1 VLWIDAE
8 TVNAL
13 LPMRAAIDS
22 LEAALAAGLDPSA
35 DPPRDVIDTR
45 RGQLLLMPSEIA
57 DRVGV
62 KIVSVAPGNVGLGL
76 SRIQGM
82 YLLMDAETLAP
93 VALLD
98 GIAITSLRTPAMSA
112 VAVRHLAAADASR
125 LVVFGTGP
133 QAWGHVEAL
142 RAVRPVTE
150 VVVVGRDAG
159 RAQSFADR
167 LTGTGV
173 RATLGSPDAVADAD
187 LVVCATTSGDSLF
200 DGRLIQD
207 RSCVVAVGS
216 HEPDRRELDAQLLG
230 RASVVVEEVATALRE
245 AGDVVLAVA
254 AGALDPTRMVTVSD
268 LVTGRASVDPTLPS
282 VYKSVGMAWQ
292 DLVVA
297 TEIHRRQSAA

>member
-1 VLWIDAE
+1 VLWIEAE
-8 TVNAL
+8 KVSAL

-45 RGQLLLMPSEIA
+45 RGQLLLMPSEMA

-62 KIVSVAPGNVGLGL
+62 KIVSVAPGNAGLGL

-173 RATLGSPDAVADAD
+173 LATLGSPDAVAEAD

-200 DGRLIQD
+200 DGRLIRD
-207 RSCVVAVGS
+207 RACVVAVGS

-254 AGALDPTRMVTVSD
+254 GGALDPTGMVTVSD
-268 LVTGRASVDPTLPS
+268 LVTGRASVDPALPS

-297 TEIHRRQSAA
+297 TEIHRRLSAA

>member
-62 KIVSVAPGNVGLGL
+62 KIVSVAPGNAGLGL

-150 VVVVGRDAG
+150 VVVVGRDAE

-173 RATLGSPDAVADAD
+173 LATLGPPDAVADAD

-254 AGALDPTRMVTVSD
+254 AGALDPTGMVTLSD
-268 LVTGRASVDPTLPS
+268 LVTGRASVDPTLPR

-297 TEIHRRQSAA
+297 TEIHRRHSAA

>member
-1 VLWIDAE
+1 MLWIDAE

-13 LPMRAAIDS
+13 LPMRAAIDT

-62 KIVSVAPGNVGLGL
+62 KIVSVATGNAGLGL

-112 VAVRHLAAADASR
+112 VAVRHLASADASR

-173 RATLGSPDAVADAD
+173 LATLGSPDAVADAD

-254 AGALDPTRMVTVSD
+254 AGALDPTDMVTVSD
-268 LVTGRASVDPTLPS
+268 LVTGRASVDPALPS

-297 TEIHRRQSAA
+297 AEVHRRHSV

>member
-8 TVNAL
+8 TVTAL

-22 LEAALAAGLDPSA
+22 LEAALSGGLDASA

-45 RGQLLLMPSEIA
+45 HGQVLLMPSEIA

-62 KIVSVAPGNVGLGL
+62 KIVSVAPGNARLGL
-76 SRIQGM
+76 SRIQGI
-82 YLLMDAETLAP
+82 YLLLDAETLAP
-93 VALLD
+93 VALMD

-150 VVVVGRDAG
+150 IVVVGRDAG
-159 RAQSFADR
+159 RAESFADR

-173 RATLGSPDAVADAD
+173 LATLGSSDAVADAD
-187 LVVCATTSGDSLF
+187 LVVCATTSGESLF

-207 RSCVVAVGS
+207 RACVVAVGS

-230 RASVVVEEVATALRE
+230 RANVVVEDVSTALRE
-245 AGDVVLAVA
+245 AGDVALAVA
-254 AGALDPTRMVTVSD
+254 EGVVDAPGLVTIGD
-268 LVTGRASVDPTLPS
+268 LVTGRAGVDRRVPS

-297 TEIHRRQSAA
+297 AEVHRRYRAA

>member
-1 VLWIDAE
+1 VLWIEAGK
-8 TVNAL
+8 VSAL

-45 RGQLLLMPSEIA
+45 RGQLLLMPSEMA

-173 RATLGSPDAVADAD
+173 LATLGSPDAVAEAD

-200 DGRLIQD
+200 DGRLIRD
-207 RSCVVAVGS
+207 RACVVAVGS

-254 AGALDPTRMVTVSD
+254 GGALDPTGMVTVSD
-268 LVTGRASVDPTLPS
+268 LVTGRASVDPALPS

-297 TEIHRRQSAA
+297 TEIHRRLSAA

>member
-1 VLWIDAE
+1 MLWIDAE

-62 KIVSVAPGNVGLGL
+62 KIVSVAPGNAGLGL

-173 RATLGSPDAVADAD
+173 LATLGSPDAVADAD

-254 AGALDPTRMVTVSD
+254 AGALDPTDMVTVSD
-268 LVTGRASVDPTLPS
+268 LVTGRASVDPALPS

>member
-1 VLWIDAE
+1 MLWIDAE

-13 LPMRAAIDS
+13 LPMRAAIDT

-62 KIVSVAPGNVGLGL
+62 KIVSVAPGNAGLGL

-112 VAVRHLAAADASR
+112 VAVRHLASADASR

-173 RATLGSPDAVADAD
+173 LATLGSPDAVADAD

-254 AGALDPTRMVTVSD
+254 AGALDPTDMVTVSD
-268 LVTGRASVDPTLPS
+268 LVTGRASVDPALPS

>member
-62 KIVSVAPGNVGLGL
+62 KIVSVAPGNAGLGL

-150 VVVVGRDAG
+150 VVVVGRDAE

-173 RATLGSPDAVADAD
+173 LATLGSPDAVADAD

-254 AGALDPTRMVTVSD
+254 AGALDPTGMVTLSD
-268 LVTGRASVDPTLPS
+268 LVTGRASVDPTLPR

-297 TEIHRRQSAA
+297 TEIHRRHSAA

>member
-1 VLWIDAE
+1 MLWIDAE

-45 RGQLLLMPSEIA
+45 RGQLLLMPSEID

-62 KIVSVAPGNVGLGL
+62 KIVSVAPGNAGLGL

-173 RATLGSPDAVADAD
+173 LASLGSQDAVADAD

-254 AGALDPTRMVTVSD
+254 AGALDPTGMVTVSD
-268 LVTGRASVDPTLPS
+268 LVTGRASVDPMLPS

>member
-8 TVNAL
+8 AVNAL

-62 KIVSVAPGNVGLGL
+62 KIVSVASGNVGLGL

-112 VAVRHLAAADASR
+112 VAVRHLASADASR

-142 RAVRPVTE
+142 CAVRPVTE
-150 VVVVGRDAG
+150 VVVIGRDPG
-159 RAQSFADR
+159 RAQAFADR

-173 RATLGSPDAVADAD
+173 LATLGSPDAVADAD

-230 RASVVVEEVATALRE
+230 RASVVVEDVATALRE

-254 AGALDPTRMVTVSD
+254 AGALDPTGMVTVSD

-297 TEIHRRQSAA
+297 TEIHRRQSAS

>member
-1 VLWIDAE
+1 VLWIEAE
-8 TVNAL
+8 KVSAL

-45 RGQLLLMPSEIA
+45 RGQLLLMPSEMA

-173 RATLGSPDAVADAD
+173 LATLGSPDAVAEAD

-200 DGRLIQD
+200 DGRLIRD
-207 RSCVVAVGS
+207 RACVVAVGS

-254 AGALDPTRMVTVSD
+254 GGALDPTGMVTVSD
-268 LVTGRASVDPTLPS
+268 LVTGRASVDPALPS

-297 TEIHRRQSAA
+297 TEIHRRLSAA

>member
-8 TVNAL
+8 TVTAL
-13 LPMRAAIDS
+13 LPMRAAIEV
-22 LEAALAAGLDPSA
+22 LEAALASGLDPSA
-35 DPPRDVIDTR
+35 DPSRDVIDTR
-45 RGQLLLMPSEIA
+45 RGQVLLMPSEIA

-62 KIVSVAPGNVGLGL
+62 KIVSVAPGNAARGL
-76 SRIQGM
+76 SRIQGV
-82 YLLMDAETLAP
+82 YVLMDAETLTP

-112 VAVRHLAAADASR
+112 VAVRYLAMADAAT

-142 RAVRPVTE
+142 CAVRPVAE

-167 LTGTGV
+167 LAGTGV
-173 RATLGSPDAVADAD
+173 LATVGSPEAVAGAD
-187 LVVCATTSGDSLF
+187 LVVCATTSRDSLF
-200 DGRLIQD
+200 DGRLVQD
-207 RSCVVAVGS
+207 RACVLAVGS
-216 HEPDRRELDAQLLG
+216 HEPDRRELDAHLLG
-230 RASVVVEEVATALRE
+230 RASVVVEDVPTALRE
-245 AGDVVLAVA
+245 AGDVALAVEE
-254 AGALDPTRMVTVSD
+254 GAVAPGGLLTIRD
-268 LVTGRASVDPTLPS
+268 LVTGRVSVDATLPR

-297 TEIHRRQSAA
+297 AEVHRRHGPA

>member
-8 TVNAL
+8 TVAAL
-13 LPMRAAIDS
+13 LPMRAAIDV
-22 LEAALAAGLDPSA
+22 LEAALAAGLDPAA
-35 DPPRDVIDTR
+35 DPPRDVIDTGY
-45 RGQLLLMPSEIA
+45 GQVLLMPSENA

-62 KIVSVAPGNVGLGL
+62 KIVSVAPGNVALGL
-76 SRIQGM
+76 SRIQGI

-112 VAVRHLAAADASR
+112 VAVRHLATADASR

-142 RAVRPVTE
+142 RAVRPVTR

-159 RAQSFADR
+159 RAESFADR

-173 RATLGSPDAVADAD
+173 LASVGSPDAVAEAD
-187 LVVCATTSGDSLF
+187 LVVCATTSRESLF
-200 DGRLIQD
+200 DGRLIRD
-207 RSCVVAVGS
+207 GACVVAVGS
-216 HEPDRRELDAQLLG
+216 HEPDRRELDDHLLG
-230 RASVVVEEVATALRE
+230 RANVVVEDVRTAMRE
-245 AGDVVLAVA
+245 AGDVALAA
-254 AGALDPTRMVTVSD
+254 TAGAIAEGDLVTIGD
-268 LVTGRASVDPTLPS
+268 LVTGRASVDPSLAR

-297 TEIHRRQSAA
+297 AEVHRRHSV

>member
-1 VLWIDAE
+1 
-8 TVNAL
+8 
-13 LPMRAAIDS
+13 
-22 LEAALAAGLDPSA
+22 
-35 DPPRDVIDTR
+35 
-45 RGQLLLMPSEIA
+45 
-57 DRVGV
+57 
-62 KIVSVAPGNVGLGL
+62 
-76 SRIQGM
+76 
-82 YLLMDAETLAP
+82 
-93 VALLD
+93 
-98 GIAITSLRTPAMSA
+98 MSA
-112 VAVRHLAAADASR
+112 VAVRHLATADASR

-173 RATLGSPDAVADAD
+173 LATLGSPGAVADAD

-207 RSCVVAVGS
+207 RACVVAVGS

-230 RASVVVEEVATALRE
+230 RASVVVEDVATALRE

-254 AGALDPTRMVTVSD
+254 AGALDPTGLVTISD

-297 TEIHRRQSAA
+297 AEVHRRHSV

>member
-1 VLWIDAE
+1 MLWIDAE

-62 KIVSVAPGNVGLGL
+62 KIVSVAPGNAGLGL

-173 RATLGSPDAVADAD
+173 LATLGSPDAVADAD

-254 AGALDPTRMVTVSD
+254 AGALDPTGMVTVSD
-268 LVTGRASVDPTLPS
+268 LVTGRASVDPALPS

>member
-1 VLWIDAE
+1 VLWIEAE
-8 TVNAL
+8 KVSAL

-45 RGQLLLMPSEIA
+45 RGQLLLMPSEMA

-173 RATLGSPDAVADAD
+173 LATLGSPDAVAEAD

-200 DGRLIQD
+200 DGRLIRD
-207 RSCVVAVGS
+207 RACVVAVGS

-254 AGALDPTRMVTVSD
+254 GGALDPTGMVTVSD
-268 LVTGRASVDPTLPS
+268 LVTGRASVDPALPS

-297 TEIHRRQSAA
+297 TEIHRRHSAA

>member
-22 LEAALAAGLDPSA
+22 LEAALAAGLDTSA

-62 KIVSVAPGNVGLGL
+62 KIVSVAPGNAGLGL

-159 RAQSFADR
+159 RAASFADR

-173 RATLGSPDAVADAD
+173 LATLGSPDAVADAD

-200 DGRLIQD
+200 DGRLIRD

-254 AGALDPTRMVTVSD
+254 AGALDPTRMMTVSD

>member
-1 VLWIDAE
+1 
-8 TVNAL
+8 
-13 LPMRAAIDS
+13 MREAIDS

-62 KIVSVAPGNVGLGL
+62 KIVSVAPGNAGLGL

-173 RATLGSPDAVADAD
+173 LATLGSPDAVADAD

-230 RASVVVEEVATALRE
+230 RASVVVEDVATALRE

-254 AGALDPTRMVTVSD
+254 AGALDPTGMVTVSD
-268 LVTGRASVDPTLPS
+268 LVAGRASVDPTLPS

>member
-22 LEAALAAGLDPSA
+22 LEAALAAGLDPAA

-62 KIVSVAPGNVGLGL
+62 KIVSVAPGNAGLGL

-173 RATLGSPDAVADAD
+173 LATLGSPDAVADAD

-200 DGRLIQD
+200 DGRLIRD

-254 AGALDPTRMVTVSD
+254 AGALDPTGMVTVSD
-268 LVTGRASVDPTLPS
+268 LVTGRASVDPALPS

>member
-62 KIVSVAPGNVGLGL
+62 KIVSVAPGNAGLGL

-159 RAQSFADR
+159 RAQWFADR

-173 RATLGSPDAVADAD
+173 LATLGSPDAVADAD

-200 DGRLIQD
+200 EGRMIQD

-230 RASVVVEEVATALRE
+230 RASVVVEDVATALRE

-254 AGALDPTRMVTVSD
+254 AGALDPTGMVTVSD

-297 TEIHRRQSAA
+297 TEIHRRQSAS

>member
-8 TVNAL
+8 TVHAL

-112 VAVRHLAAADASR
+112 VAVRHLATADASR

-159 RAQSFADR
+159 RAQSFAGR

-173 RATLGSPDAVADAD
+173 LATLGTPDAVADAD

-207 RSCVVAVGS
+207 RACVVAVGS

-230 RASVVVEEVATALRE
+230 RASVVVEDVATALRE

-254 AGALDPTRMVTVSD
+254 AGALDPTGLVTVSD

-297 TEIHRRQSAA
+297 AEVHRRHSV